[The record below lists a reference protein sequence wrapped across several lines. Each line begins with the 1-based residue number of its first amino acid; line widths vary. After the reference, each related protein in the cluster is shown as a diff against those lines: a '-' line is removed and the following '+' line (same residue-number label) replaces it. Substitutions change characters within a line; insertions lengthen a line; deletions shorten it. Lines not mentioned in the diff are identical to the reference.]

1 MLDLFLLPQTW
12 ISLLTLTALEIVLGI
27 DNLIFIA
34 IVTTKLPTAQQ
45 HTARQFGLL
54 LACVTRLLLLASLTW
69 LTQWTQTLFTL
80 FEHAFS
86 VRDVILLLGG
96 LFLLAK
102 GTSELHFSVNPS
114 ALRDKKDKSS
124 RYRTFSMVI
133 LQIMVLDIIFS
144 LDSVITAI
152 GIAQDYFVMALAIII
167 TIGLMLWASAPLSR
181 FIHTYPSLKILG
193 LSFLFLV
200 GLVLIAEGFGLHI
213 PRGYLYFAIAF
224 SIFVESLN
232 LLAQHWKK
240 AKKTSSEDK

>member
-12 ISLLTLTALEIVLGI
+12 LSLFTLTALEIVLGI

-34 IVTTKLPTAQQ
+34 IITAKLPVAQQ
-45 HTARQFGLL
+45 HLARQFGLI

-80 FEHAFS
+80 FDHGFS
-86 VRDVILLLGG
+86 IRDLILIFGG

-102 GTSELHFSVNPS
+102 GTSELHISVNPS
-114 ALRDKKDKSS
+114 EGGNKQEKSS
-124 RYRTFSMVI
+124 RQQTFLTVI

-152 GIAQDYFVMALAIII
+152 GLAQEYIVMAVAIII
-167 TIGLMLWASAPLSR
+167 SIGLMLWASAPLSQ

-193 LSFLFLV
+193 LSFLLLV

-213 PRGYLYFAIAF
+213 PRGYLYFAITF
-224 SIFVESLN
+224 SIFVEWLN
-232 LLAQHWKK
+232 LVAQRWRK
-240 AKKTSSEDK
+240 AKRPPL